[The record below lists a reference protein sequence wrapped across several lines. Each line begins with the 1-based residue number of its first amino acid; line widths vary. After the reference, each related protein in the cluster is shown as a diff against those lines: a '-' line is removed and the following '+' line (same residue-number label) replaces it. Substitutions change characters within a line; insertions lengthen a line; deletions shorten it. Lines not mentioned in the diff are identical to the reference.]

1 MMSLSFILT
10 EKCTWTCNYCRFSS
24 LENQSSTT
32 IEIIDKHLPYIKD
45 VGERI
50 PYAGFHIQGA
60 EPGSLDRETLV
71 YFLKELNQKVL
82 LSTNGLFFEKG
93 YHLDSEIMKHVRLI
107 YWHLCETPGDFK
119 MEKDYDYHYYEA
131 HVVKGIV
138 HHNIDDMIA
147 FVKRNAHMDI
157 GFIEYA
163 CDITKKR
170 TITKNEHEQLYE
182 AIKDIPNVTDEGR
195 ERIELRINEAE
206 NLRYMCQNYHSPV
219 SINLVRETICLCQRS
234 MDTNIELTRENLIK
248 RIQQFPKDV
257 FQGGQSGCDS
267 CVRLYFD
274 KMDSTSVANTLRAR
288 KIKF

>member
-1 MMSLSFILT
+1 MMSISFILT
-10 EKCTWTCNYCRFSS
+10 EECDWTCNYCRFSS

-45 VGERI
+45 ISKRI
-50 PYAGFHIQGA
+50 PYAGYHIQGA

-71 YFLKELNQKVL
+71 YFLKELNQRVL

-93 YHLDSEIMKHVRLI
+93 YHLDPEIIKYLRSI

-119 MEKDYDYHYYEA
+119 MEKDYDYHHGDA

-138 HHNIDDMIA
+138 HHSIDGIVA
-147 FVKRNAHMDI
+147 FAKRNPHIDI
-157 GFIEYA
+157 GFIEYS
-163 CDITKKR
+163 CDITKEK
-170 TITKNEHEQLYE
+170 TLYKSDYEQLYE
-182 AIKDIPNVTDEGR
+182 AIKDIPNVTERSR
-195 ERIELRINEAE
+195 ERIRARINEIE
-206 NLRYMCQNYHSPV
+206 NMRYLCQNYHSPV

-248 RIQQFPKDV
+248 TIQNFPRDV
-257 FQGGQSGCDS
+257 FSGGQSGCDS

-274 KMDSTSVANTLRAR
+274 KMDGTCAENTLRVR

>member
-1 MMSLSFILT
+1 MMSISFIIT
-10 EKCTWTCNYCRFSS
+10 EECDWACEYCRFSS
-24 LENQSSTT
+24 MENQSSVTT
-32 IEIIDKHLPYIKD
+32 EVIDKHLPYIKD
-45 VGERI
+45 VVKCI

-60 EPGSLDRETLV
+60 EPGSLDRETLL
-71 YFLKELNQKVL
+71 YFLRKLNKEVL

-93 YHLDSEIMKHVRLI
+93 YHTDPEIKEFLRMI
-107 YWHLCETPGDFK
+107 YWHICETPGDFR
-119 MEKDYDYHYYEA
+119 MEKEYHHHDGE
-131 HVVKGIV
+131 VPIIGGIV
-138 HHNIDDMIA
+138 HHSIDDMVA
-147 FVKRNAHMDI
+147 FAKRNAHIDI

-163 CDITKKR
+163 CDITKER
-170 TITKNEHEQLYE
+170 TLSRSAYKQLYE
-182 AIKDIPNVTDEGR
+182 AIKDIPNITDRSR

-248 RIQQFPKDV
+248 RIQNFPKDV

-274 KMDSTSVANTLRAR
+274 KMDGTSVANTLRAR